1 MIWYEEKKVS
11 FNDPSWLKHRNNI
24 FIIIII
30 IIIIIKIIH
39 RNKKNEVEGLREKMD
54 VKNKSRYRL
63 GKDQK

>member
-24 FIIIII
+24 F
-30 IIIIIKIIH
+30 IIIKIIH